1 MFTDI
6 LNSSTT
12 HLLLLLAM
20 SALVRWLWLQPSAPP
35 TASGATVM
43 AGGIFALGALQKIP
57 GPVDV
62 YTRLLCLELLLIW
75 LYIGAGLIASMRRG
89 TFHVHVDDPVGS
101 FAIGTWVAA
110 TSTLGTLVKL
120 AFPDWSILLALMG
133 VVMVAV
139 WVWYVWQ
146 IVPGFRL
153 LFTQGAKLQITG
165 RILLS
170 TVATQSLVVFWA
182 AVYPDTVNE
191 WLARGVIGLG
201 LVFYVLGFVLLV
213 RRYVGRQDWSL
224 ATDWDNTNCIIHGA
238 MSITGNAALRSGV
251 LPPEMVLAIW
261 LWTAVMFVLVELI
274 EIARMVARVAKYGWG
289 QGVFSY
295 NVSQWARNFTFG
307 MFYIF
312 TLLYRSRLGD
322 VPDVNMPWLVAIQDG
337 ILAWGQYVVLF
348 FLAAEVAIFLLRS
361 AGLRLQARAA
371 DEGRRVA
378 MPNA

>member
-1 MFTDI
+1 
-6 LNSSTT
+6 
-12 HLLLLLAM
+12 
-20 SALVRWLWLQPSAPP
+20 
-35 TASGATVM
+35 
-43 AGGIFALGALQKIP
+43 
-57 GPVDV
+57 
-62 YTRLLCLELLLIW
+62 
-75 LYIGAGLIASMRRG
+75 
-89 TFHVHVDDPVGS
+89 
-101 FAIGTWVAA
+101 
-110 TSTLGTLVKL
+110 
-120 AFPDWSILLALMG
+120 
-133 VVMVAV
+133 
-139 WVWYVWQ
+139 VWYVWQ
-146 IVPGFRL
+146 IVPAFGL

-182 AVYPDTVNE
+182 VVYPDTVNE

-213 RRYVGRQDWSL
+213 RRYVGRRDWSL

-274 EIARMVARVAKYGWG
+274 EIARMVVRVAKYGWG

-295 NVSQWARNFTFG
+295 NISQWARNFTFG

-312 TLLYRSRLGD
+312 TLLYRSRLGN

-337 ILAWGQYVVLF
+337 IVAWGQYVVLF
-348 FLAAEVAIFLLRS
+348 FLAAEVTIFLLRS

-371 DEGRRVA
+371 NEGRRVA

>member
-12 HLLLLLAM
+12 HLLLLLAV
-20 SALVRWLWLQPSAPP
+20 SVLVRWLWLQPSSTP
-35 TASGATVM
+35 TAAGAPIM

-62 YTRLLCLELLLIW
+62 FTRLLCLELLLIW
-75 LYIGAGLIASMRRG
+75 LYIGAGLITSMRRG
-89 TFHVHVDDPVGS
+89 TFHVHIDDPVGS

-120 AFPDWSILLALMG
+120 AFPDWGILLALMG

-146 IVPGFRL
+146 IVPAFGL

-182 AVYPDTVNE
+182 AVYPSTVNE

-201 LVFYVLGFVLLV
+201 LVFYVLGFVLLE
-213 RRYVGRQDWSL
+213 
-224 ATDWDNTNCIIHGA
+224 
-238 MSITGNAALRSGV
+238 ALCG
-251 LPPEMVLAIW
+251 P
-261 LWTAVMFVLVELI
+261 
-274 EIARMVARVAKYGWG
+274 ARLEPGD
-289 QGVFSY
+289 
-295 NVSQWARNFTFG
+295 
-307 MFYIF
+307 
-312 TLLYRSRLGD
+312 RLG
-322 VPDVNMPWLVAIQDG
+322 
-337 ILAWGQYVVLF
+337 
-348 FLAAEVAIFLLRS
+348 
-361 AGLRLQARAA
+361 
-371 DEGRRVA
+371 
-378 MPNA
+378 